1 MSQQAE
7 TTVRPARRRGVTVAL
22 WAGQGL
28 LAAAFLLT
36 GGGKLAGTE
45 RMVDLFDTIGAG
57 QWFRYVV
64 GALEVAGAIGL
75 LVPRLAGLAAL
86 GLSGVMAGAVVTELL
101 IGGTPL
107 PPAVL
112 GVLAALV
119 AWGHLR
125 RPASGQA
132 A

>member
-7 TTVRPARRRGVTVAL
+7 TAVRPARRRGVNLAL

-28 LAAAFLLT
+28 LAAAFLFA

-45 RMVDLFDTIGAG
+45 PMMDLFDTIGFG

-101 IGGTPL
+101 IGGAPL

-112 GVLAALV
+112 AVLAALV
-119 AWGHLR
+119 AWGRLR
-125 RPASGQA
+125 RPASPA
-132 A
+132 